1 MQFKL
6 VSDFK
11 PSGDQPPAIEQLV
24 GEIKK
29 GAKYQTLL
37 GVTGS
42 GKTFTIANVIER
54 LQVPALVISHNK
66 TLAAQLF
73 QEFKGYFP
81 ENAVEY
87 FVSFYDYY
95 QPEAYIPA
103 TDTYIEKTSDI
114 NDEIDRLRLKATS
127 SLLSRKDV
135 IIVASVSC
143 IYNIGSPETYAASS
157 MIITRGAELDRNA
170 LFNGFY
176 RMQYTRN
183 DMEFERGVFRVKGDV
198 IDVYPAYEETA
209 VRIDTFGN
217 RIERLT
223 RFNPV
228 SGKPIADLEGLTLFP
243 AKHFVASRL
252 YIDEA
257 AAQIQR
263 ELHAQLNKFRTEN
276 KLLEAQRLEQ
286 RTLYDI
292 EMLRETGFVPGIE
305 NYSRILD
312 GREPGSRPF
321 TLIDFF
327 KPPFLTIIDESHA
340 SIPQINGMFNGDR
353 ARKGTLVEH
362 GFRLPCALDNRP
374 LMFSEFEGMLD
385 SVIFVSATPA
395 DYELSKSN
403 GVFVEQII
411 RPTGLV
417 DPVIEIR
424 PATGQVDDLIGQ
436 LRQVVKK
443 SQRALVTTLTKK
455 MAEDLTDYLHS
466 IDFRVRYLHSDIE
479 TLERSDILRE
489 LRLGSFDVL
498 IGINL
503 LREGL
508 DLPEVALVAILD
520 ADKEGF
526 LRSTRSLIQIAGRA
540 ARNVEGRIVLYAD
553 TMTESIKKTV
563 QESSRRRNKQLE
575 FNATH
580 NIVPKSIERKI
591 QDRFSYG
598 ESVDGEVTIN
608 TVMEPDG
615 NGPFVEGEKKRTGAR
630 SVRERQVTNA
640 AEPPTTIAALEKEMV
655 EAARTLDF
663 EKAARLR
670 DRIAGM
676 KNDS

>member
-1 MQFKL
+1 MRFKL

-11 PSGDQPPAIEQLV
+11 PSGDQPQAIEQLV
-24 GEIKK
+24 ADIERGVKH
-29 GAKYQTLL
+29 QTLL

-42 GKTFTIANVIER
+42 GKTFTMANVIER
-54 LQVPALVISHNK
+54 IQAPTLIISHNK

-73 QEFKGYFP
+73 QEFKAYFP

-95 QPEAYIPA
+95 QPEAYIPS

-127 SLLSRKDV
+127 SLMSRRDV

-143 IYNIGSPETYAASS
+143 IYNIGSPENYAASS
-157 MIITRGAELDRNA
+157 IRISVGEELVRNVFFQS
-170 LFNGFY
+170 LY

-183 DMEFERGVFRVKGDV
+183 DMSFERGTFRVKGDV
-198 IDVYPAYEETA
+198 IDLYPAYEETA
-209 VRIDTFGN
+209 LRIDTFGD
-217 RIERLT
+217 RIEGIT
-223 RFNPV
+223 QIHPV
-228 SGKPIADLEGLTLFP
+228 SGKALGTLETITVFP
-243 AKHFVASRL
+243 AKHFVATRVGYENAVL
-252 YIDEA
+252 
-257 AAQIQR
+257 QIHK
-263 ELHAQLNKFRTEN
+263 ELQVQLEKFRSEN

-292 EMLRETGFVPGIE
+292 EMLREVGFVSGIE

-312 GREPGSRPF
+312 GRAPGERAY

-327 KPPFLTIIDESHA
+327 KPPFLTIIDESHV

-353 ARKGTLVEH
+353 ARKETLVEH

-374 LMFSEFEGMLD
+374 LKFPEFEGMLD
-385 SVIFVSATPA
+385 SVVYVSATPA
-395 DYELSKSN
+395 DYELKKCN
-403 GVFVEQII
+403 GVFVEQVI

-417 DPVIEIR
+417 DPIIEIK
-424 PATGQVDDLIGQ
+424 PAVNQVDDLIGE
-436 LRQVVKK
+436 LRGIVAK

-455 MAEDLTDYLHS
+455 MAEDLTDFLGNL
-466 IDFRVRYLHSDIE
+466 DFKVRYLHSDIE

-489 LRLGSFDVL
+489 LRIGSFDIL

-526 LRSTRSLIQIAGRA
+526 LRSARSIIQIAGRA
-540 ARNVEGRIVLYAD
+540 ARNAEGRIILYAD
-553 TMTESIKKTV
+553 VMTESIKKAMA
-563 QESSRRRNKQLE
+563 ESSRRRVKQLE
-575 FNATH
+575 H
-580 NIVPKSIERKI
+580 NKEHGITPKTIDRKI
-591 QDRFSYG
+591 QERFSFYG
-598 ESVDGEVTIN
+598 DGTDNEVTIS
-608 TVMEPDG
+608 TVEEKDAVYP
-615 NGPFVEGEKKRTGAR
+615 VSVSGESPRSAR
-630 SVRERQVTNA
+630 DA
-640 AEPPTTIAALEKEMV
+640 AELIKKLEREMR
-655 EAARTLDF
+655 EAARTLEF

-670 DRIAGM
+670 DKIETLRR
-676 KNDS
+676 NR